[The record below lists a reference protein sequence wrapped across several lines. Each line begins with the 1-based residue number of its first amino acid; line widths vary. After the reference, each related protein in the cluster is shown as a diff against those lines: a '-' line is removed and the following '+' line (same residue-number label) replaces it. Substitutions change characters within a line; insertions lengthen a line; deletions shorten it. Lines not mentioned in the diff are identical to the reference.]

1 MISRKSDGSTTRIG
15 FLLLD
20 NFSLIAFTS
29 AVEPLRMANQL
40 RGEALYSWATITE
53 SGQPIRC
60 SNGISITPDYSVT
73 KLENANAFDA
83 IIVCGGLH
91 IHRLECDASIT
102 WLKALAKQQVTLG
115 AVCTGSHVLARAGLL
130 DGYRFTIHWE
140 NIASAREEFPHL
152 IVSPELFEIDRD
164 RYTCAGGTAPID
176 MMLHEVQVQHGAELA
191 TAISEQFMCERIR
204 DQHDRQRVPLTQ
216 RIGTSQPKLA
226 EAVSLME
233 ANIEEPMTLDELS
246 HHVDLSRRQL
256 ERLFQRYLNC
266 VPTRYYLELR
276 LERARQL
283 LLQTS
288 KPIVDIALACGFVS
302 APHFSKCY
310 RDTFSV
316 PPRDE
321 RRRAAGLL
329 DDVAV
334 ESKSS
339 SAASANDSAAAKKNG
354 AQTAKSDDA
363 GGDDADQKTTAKTG
377 RTRKAGSRLA
387 VGSGSRVS
395 PLRRTTHPSVAN
407 SNVQSNAPVASDL

>member
-1 MISRKSDGSTTRIG
+1 MIGKKSEDSATRVG

-20 NFSLIAFTS
+20 NFSMLAFS
-29 AVEPLRMANQL
+29 AAIEPLRMANQL
-40 RGEALYSWATITE
+40 SGEPLYSWATVTE
-53 SGQPIRC
+53 TGESVSC
-60 SNGISITPDYSVT
+60 SNGIDFNPDYSVAA
-73 KLENANAFDA
+73 LERHDAFDA
-83 IIVCGGLH
+83 VLVCGG
-91 IHRLECDASIT
+91 IHVHHLDCDVSIQ
-102 WLKALAKQQVTLG
+102 WLKTLAKSQTVLG
-115 AVCTGSHVLARAGLL
+115 AVCTGSQVLARAGLL

-152 IVSPELFEIDRD
+152 VVSPELFEIDRD

-176 MMLHEVQVQHGAELA
+176 MMLHEIRDRHGVELA
-191 TAISEQFMCERIR
+191 TSISEQFMCERIR
-204 DQHDRQRVPLTQ
+204 DKHDRQRVPLTQ

-246 HHVDLSRRQL
+246 HHVGLSRRQL
-256 ERLFQRYLNC
+256 ERLFQRYLHC

-329 DDVAV
+329 TDA
-334 ESKSS
+334 
-339 SAASANDSAAAKKNG
+339 
-354 AQTAKSDDA
+354 DA
-363 GGDDADQKTTAKTG
+363 GKTNGKKPNGKKKEKAAEACLTDGATVCATESAKNETKS
-377 RTRKAGSRLA
+377 KANEKSRA
-387 VGSGSRVS
+387 NGRVS
-395 PLRRTTHPSVAN
+395 PLRRTTHPSIAH
-407 SNVQSNAPVASDL
+407 SNVQANKKVDADVVELQ

>member
-1 MISRKSDGSTTRIG
+1 MISKKSDNQAVRIG

-20 NFSLIAFTS
+20 NFSLLAFTS
-29 AVEPLRMANQL
+29 TIEPLRMANQL
-40 RGEALYSWATITE
+40 SGEPLYSWATVGET
-53 SGQPIRC
+53 GMPVAC
-60 SNGISITPDYSVT
+60 SNGLEISPDYSIGA
-73 KLENANAFDA
+73 LENVDAFDA
-83 IIVCGGLH
+83 VFVCGGIY
-91 IHRLECDASIT
+91 IHKLDTETSVN
-102 WLKALAKQQVTLG
+102 WLRGLAKSQVVLG
-115 AVCTGSHVLARAGLL
+115 AVCTGSYVLARAGLL

-152 IVSPELFEIDRD
+152 VISPELFEIDRD

-176 MMLHEVQVQHGAELA
+176 MMLHEVRRQNGAELA

-246 HHVDLSRRQL
+246 HHVGLSRRQL

-329 DDVAV
+329 DDTNTPP
-334 ESKSS
+334 KR
-339 SAASANDSAAAKKNG
+339 ASG
-354 AQTAKSDDA
+354 R
-363 GGDDADQKTTAKTG
+363 G
-377 RTRKAGSRLA
+377 RTVTETTGKTDGESATKGKKGRMVDTAG
-387 VGSGSRVS
+387 RVS
-395 PLRRTTHPSVAN
+395 PLRRTTHPSIN
-407 SNVQSNAPVASDL
+407 RSNVQANMQKAKSAETDVHQST

>member
-1 MISRKSDGSTTRIG
+1 VIPKKAGSQTTRIG

-29 AVEPLRMANQL
+29 AIEPLRMANQL
-40 RGEALYSWATITE
+40 SGEPLYSWATIGE
-53 SGQPIRC
+53 SNEMITC
-60 SNGISITPDYSVT
+60 SNGLAFAPDYSIAT
-73 KLENANAFDA
+73 FDNTDAFDA
-83 IIVCGGLH
+83 VIVCGGIH
-91 IHRLECDASIT
+91 IHRLGCDTSIQ
-102 WLKALAKQQVTLG
+102 WLRQLAKSQVVLG

-152 IVSPELFEIDRD
+152 IISPELFEIDRD

-176 MMLHEVQVQHGAELA
+176 MMLYEVRQQHGAEIA

-246 HHVDLSRRQL
+246 HHVGLSRRQL
-256 ERLFQRYLNC
+256 ERLFQRYLNS

-329 DDVAV
+329 DDTPKASGANLRKADVGSSDQNSIEENV
-334 ESKSS
+334 EKS
-339 SAASANDSAAAKKNG
+339 
-354 AQTAKSDDA
+354 
-363 GGDDADQKTTAKTG
+363 ADQQAAVSKTVKSK
-377 RTRKAGSRLA
+377 KAPG
-387 VGSGSRVS
+387 RVS
-395 PLRRTTHPSVAN
+395 PLRRTTHPSIN
-407 SNVQSNAPVASDL
+407 KSNVQANLHSAT